1 MGSFYELYIYIYICK
16 CCHNSVSGPLNI
28 KFNINKKTDLT
39 FYLGKICHYFRIVE
53 CLTSHFIDSGF
64 IEACSQ
70 KNSNHSLRILS
81 LLVSLYFLVLIC
93 DSLSRV
99 LQIQIQS
106 CPIAHLQIQ
115 KLRHFGEPYLGRQKV
130 SHAPVP
136 VQSLLP

>member
-1 MGSFYELYIYIYICK
+1 M
-16 CCHNSVSGPLNI
+16 

-64 IEACSQ
+64 IKACSQ
-70 KNSNHSLRILS
+70 KTPTTACKSCLCWF
-81 LLVSLYFLVLIC
+81 LYIFLVLIC

-106 CPIAHLQIQ
+106 CPIADLQPQ
-115 KLRHFGEPYLGRQKV
+115 VLEDLDV
-130 SHAPVP
+130 LD
-136 VQSLLP
+136 LLA